1 MGTKF
6 VKISFEIE
14 LAKKITSGESEGSIM
29 THIGNDVRIICFDR
43 NSDDKPIIAL
53 VDEIGIESVQ
63 EYTKDG
69 RLSDECTDD
78 YDLLMKIPTKRKLTT
93 KGMNL
98 FEAYTTDFLYPADD
112 IVTCIL
118 KISIKTGI
126 NNITY
131 DRGGYYIVISFNNGI
146 KAELWNC
153 NKWYAWAS
161 SSIFYKDDVEI
172 YRATSCRPSRK
183 VIWLL
188 SKSISKYIE
197 SKYK

>member
-6 VKISFEIE
+6 V
-14 LAKKITSGESEGSIM
+14 
-29 THIGNDVRIICFDR
+29 
-43 NSDDKPIIAL
+43 
-53 VDEIGIESVQ
+53 
-63 EYTKDG
+63 
-69 RLSDECTDD
+69 
-78 YDLLMKIPTKRKLTT
+78 KIPTKRKLTT

-98 FEAYTTDFLYPADD
+98 FKAYTTKFLYPEDD

-131 DRGGYYIVISFNNGI
+131 DRGRYYIVISFNNGI

-161 SSIFYKDDVEI
+161 SSLFYKNDVEI

-197 SKYK
+197 SKCK